1 MTERNTL
8 VDASTHMEFIFH
20 FTPLELAKGFHQLYN
35 VPTATLQQK
44 FNIFWAS
51 ARTVVLQCPQFVHFH
66 HPPHVGINPLGL
78 IPLKIRQMDV
88 TRVPAFGNFKYVHV
102 SIDTC
107 SGIMYASP
115 MSGEKTCNVIS
126 HCLDA
131 WAAWG
136 KPANLK
142 TDNGPAYTSTSF
154 QVFCETMEVSH
165 TTALPYNPQGQ
176 DIVERA
182 HSTLKELLQ
191 KQKEGIA
198 YGRAPKEQLSLA
210 LFTLIFLI
218 FFFFPNSFFSIFY

>member
-1 MTERNTL
+1 
-8 VDASTHMEFIFH
+8 
-20 FTPLELAKGFHQLYN
+20 
-35 VPTATLQQK
+35 
-44 FNIFWAS
+44 
-51 ARTVVLQCPQFVHFH
+51 
-66 HPPHVGINPLGL
+66 
-78 IPLKIRQMDV
+78 
-88 TRVPAFGNFKYVHV
+88 
-102 SIDTC
+102 
-107 SGIMYASP
+107 MYASP

-210 LFTLIFLI
+210 LFTLNF
-218 FFFFPNSFFSIFY
+218 

>member
-1 MTERNTL
+1 
-8 VDASTHMEFIFH
+8 
-20 FTPLELAKGFHQLYN
+20 
-35 VPTATLQQK
+35 
-44 FNIFWAS
+44 
-51 ARTVVLQCPQFVHFH
+51 
-66 HPPHVGINPLGL
+66 
-78 IPLKIRQMDV
+78 MDV

-142 TDNGPAYTSTSF
+142 TDNGPTYTSTSF
-154 QVFCETMEVSH
+154 QTLCKTMQVSH
-165 TTALPYNPQGQ
+165 TTGLPYNPQGQ
-176 DIVERA
+176 GIVERT
-182 HSTLKELLQ
+182 HRNLKELLQ
-191 KQKEGIA
+191 KQKEEIA

-210 LFTLIFLI
+210 LFILNFG
-218 FFFFPNSFFSIFY
+218 